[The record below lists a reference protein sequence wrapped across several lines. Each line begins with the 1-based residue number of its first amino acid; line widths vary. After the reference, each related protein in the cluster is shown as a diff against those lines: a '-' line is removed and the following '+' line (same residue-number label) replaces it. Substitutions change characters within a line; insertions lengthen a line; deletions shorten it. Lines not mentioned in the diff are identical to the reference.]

1 MLNPSILQV
10 SFAGQTKIV
19 LNFNDS
25 PVGYDSSDALPGTTH
40 LDWAILRFVLCKPV
54 AFLSNLAV
62 QSMNRSELCTHFL
75 KSKICRCSYS
85 SWHGGICAT
94 AYSSVSCP
102 LQKLLGLWNFSCKL
116 TFILQRV
123 IHALFIRGMCLRLFS
138 RPCLDV
144 IQILSFFTLS
154 PSHQFLA
161 DCMEY

>member
-1 MLNPSILQV
+1 M
-10 SFAGQTKIV
+10 
-19 LNFNDS
+19 
-25 PVGYDSSDALPGTTH
+25 
-40 LDWAILRFVLCKPV
+40 LCKPV

-62 QSMNRSELCTHFL
+62 QSMNRSELCSHFL

-123 IHALFIRGMCLRLFS
+123 IHASYCPLFIRGMCCSLYIFVHWDCFQMWILFACNGNYRRTIFFQCTMRAS
-138 RPCLDV
+138 EDMFGKLEVANYSFWSHWFQLCTIRFIFVP
-144 IQILSFFTLS
+144 LSHS
-154 PSHQFLA
+154 I
-161 DCMEY
+161 